1 MLSNFLRKIL
11 SLLSFWSLN
20 DLRSIKSRDEK
31 ILKIIEKKLNS
42 IHFNKKHLKKT
53 HNIFNKKI
61 LNLLKNRKLTNFLRE
76 NFIQKMFFVHNRLF
90 ILKELL
96 ELKKDKN
103 WILYKKLIEEDNV
116 GNPVRYFLYPKSS
129 GNRINHVYHLSV
141 LTKEFNINLKKLNN
155 VFEFGGGYGCMA
167 RIFSKINKRT
177 VFTCFDTS
185 IVNLLQYYY
194 LKQNNLD
201 VGFSKK
207 NKFHL
212 ISNIKKINT
221 RYSNSLFIANWSLS
235 ETPINFRKKFIKS
248 IKNSKLILISFQENF
263 ENINNLKYFKNLK
276 KNLEKKFEIKI
287 IKNEFYKG
295 NFFKNQKSLLSSTP
309 SIWPTRGWVTS
320 GFGFRKSPFTGLREK
335 HEGWDIA
342 ARAGSKVRA
351 TADGEVVVEG
361 REYGYGNMVE
371 VDHGYGVMTRY
382 GHNSKHLVKV
392 GDRVKRGQVIALVGN
407 TGRSTGPHVHYE
419 VLLHGVP
426 VSPKNYILED

>member
-20 DLRSIKSRDEK
+20 DLSSIKSRDEK

-42 IHFNKKHLKKT
+42 INFDKKYLKNT
-53 HNIFNKKI
+53 HNVFNKKI
-61 LNLLKNRKLTNFLRE
+61 LDLLKKRELTNFLRK

-263 ENINNLKYFKNLK
+263 ENIDNLKYFNNLK

-295 NFFKNQKSLLSSTP
+295 NFFKKQKH
-309 SIWPTRGWVTS
+309 
-320 GFGFRKSPFTGLREK
+320 FFF
-335 HEGWDIA
+335 IA
-342 ARAGSKVRA
+342 K
-351 TADGEVVVEG
+351 
-361 REYGYGNMVE
+361 
-371 VDHGYGVMTRY
+371 
-382 GHNSKHLVKV
+382 KL
-392 GDRVKRGQVIALVGN
+392 
-407 TGRSTGPHVHYE
+407 
-419 VLLHGVP
+419 
-426 VSPKNYILED
+426 

>member
-20 DLRSIKSRDEK
+20 DLNSIKSRDKK
-31 ILKIIEKKLNS
+31 ILKIIEKKLNN
-42 IHFNKKHLKKT
+42 INFNKKYLKNT
-53 HNIFNKKI
+53 HNLFNKKI
-61 LNLLKNRKLTNFLRE
+61 LDLLKKRELTNFLRK

-177 VFTCFDTS
+177 TFTCFDTN

-263 ENINNLKYFKNLK
+263 ENIDNLKYFKNLK

-295 NFFKNQKSLLSSTP
+295 NFFKKQKH
-309 SIWPTRGWVTS
+309 
-320 GFGFRKSPFTGLREK
+320 FFF
-335 HEGWDIA
+335 IA
-342 ARAGSKVRA
+342 K
-351 TADGEVVVEG
+351 
-361 REYGYGNMVE
+361 
-371 VDHGYGVMTRY
+371 
-382 GHNSKHLVKV
+382 KL
-392 GDRVKRGQVIALVGN
+392 
-407 TGRSTGPHVHYE
+407 
-419 VLLHGVP
+419 
-426 VSPKNYILED
+426 

>member
-20 DLRSIKSRDEK
+20 DLNSIKSRDKK

-42 IHFNKKHLKKT
+42 INFDKKYLKNT
-53 HNIFNKKI
+53 HNLFNKKI
-61 LNLLKNRKLTNFLRE
+61 LDLLKKRELTNFLRK

-177 VFTCFDTS
+177 VFTCFDTN

-263 ENINNLKYFKNLK
+263 ENMDNLKYFTKEIFLK
-276 KNLEKKFEIKI
+276 S
-287 IKNEFYKG
+287 KG
-295 NFFKNQKSLLSSTP
+295 TFFL
-309 SIWPTRGWVTS
+309 
-320 GFGFRKSPFTGLREK
+320 
-335 HEGWDIA
+335 
-342 ARAGSKVRA
+342 
-351 TADGEVVVEG
+351 
-361 REYGYGNMVE
+361 
-371 VDHGYGVMTRY
+371 
-382 GHNSKHLVKV
+382 
-392 GDRVKRGQVIALVGN
+392 
-407 TGRSTGPHVHYE
+407 
-419 VLLHGVP
+419 
-426 VSPKNYILED
+426 

>member
-1 MLSNFLRKIL
+1 
-11 SLLSFWSLN
+11 
-20 DLRSIKSRDEK
+20 
-31 ILKIIEKKLNS
+31 
-42 IHFNKKHLKKT
+42 
-53 HNIFNKKI
+53 
-61 LNLLKNRKLTNFLRE
+61 
-76 NFIQKMFFVHNRLF
+76 MFFVHNRLF

-177 VFTCFDTS
+177 TFTCFDTN

-194 LKQNNLD
+194 LNQNNLD

-263 ENINNLKYFKNLK
+263 ENIDNLKYFKNLK

-295 NFFKNQKSLLSSTP
+295 NFFKKQKH
-309 SIWPTRGWVTS
+309 
-320 GFGFRKSPFTGLREK
+320 FFF
-335 HEGWDIA
+335 IA
-342 ARAGSKVRA
+342 K
-351 TADGEVVVEG
+351 
-361 REYGYGNMVE
+361 
-371 VDHGYGVMTRY
+371 
-382 GHNSKHLVKV
+382 KL
-392 GDRVKRGQVIALVGN
+392 
-407 TGRSTGPHVHYE
+407 
-419 VLLHGVP
+419 
-426 VSPKNYILED
+426 

>member
-20 DLRSIKSRDEK
+20 DLSSIKSRDEK

-42 IHFNKKHLKKT
+42 INFDKKYLKNT
-53 HNIFNKKI
+53 HNLFNKKI
-61 LNLLKNRKLTNFLRE
+61 LDFLKKRELTNFLRK

-263 ENINNLKYFKNLK
+263 ENIDNLKYFKNLK

-295 NFFKNQKSLLSSTP
+295 NFFKKQKH
-309 SIWPTRGWVTS
+309 
-320 GFGFRKSPFTGLREK
+320 FFF
-335 HEGWDIA
+335 IA
-342 ARAGSKVRA
+342 NK
-351 TADGEVVVEG
+351 
-361 REYGYGNMVE
+361 
-371 VDHGYGVMTRY
+371 
-382 GHNSKHLVKV
+382 L
-392 GDRVKRGQVIALVGN
+392 
-407 TGRSTGPHVHYE
+407 
-419 VLLHGVP
+419 
-426 VSPKNYILED
+426 

>member
-20 DLRSIKSRDEK
+20 DLNSIKSRDEK
-31 ILKIIEKKLNS
+31 ILKIIKKKLNS
-42 IHFNKKHLKKT
+42 IYFNKKYLKNT
-53 HNIFNKKI
+53 HNLFNKKI
-61 LNLLKNRKLTNFLRE
+61 LNLLKKRELTNFLRK

-177 VFTCFDTS
+177 TFTCFDTN

-263 ENINNLKYFKNLK
+263 ENIDNLKYFNNLK

-295 NFFKNQKSLLSSTP
+295 NFFKKQKH
-309 SIWPTRGWVTS
+309 
-320 GFGFRKSPFTGLREK
+320 FFF
-335 HEGWDIA
+335 IA
-342 ARAGSKVRA
+342 K
-351 TADGEVVVEG
+351 
-361 REYGYGNMVE
+361 
-371 VDHGYGVMTRY
+371 
-382 GHNSKHLVKV
+382 KL
-392 GDRVKRGQVIALVGN
+392 
-407 TGRSTGPHVHYE
+407 
-419 VLLHGVP
+419 
-426 VSPKNYILED
+426 

>member
-20 DLRSIKSRDEK
+20 DLSAIKSRDEK
-31 ILKIIEKKLNS
+31 ILKIIEKKLNN
-42 IHFNKKHLKKT
+42 IHFNKKYLKNT
-53 HNIFNKKI
+53 HNLFNKKI
-61 LNLLKNRKLTNFLRE
+61 LNLLKKRELTNFLRK

-141 LTKEFNINLKKLNN
+141 LTKGFNINLKKLNN

-177 VFTCFDTS
+177 TFTCFDTN

-194 LKQNNLD
+194 LNQNNLD

-263 ENINNLKYFKNLK
+263 ENIDNLKYFNNLK

-295 NFFKNQKSLLSSTP
+295 NFFKKQKH
-309 SIWPTRGWVTS
+309 
-320 GFGFRKSPFTGLREK
+320 FFF
-335 HEGWDIA
+335 IA
-342 ARAGSKVRA
+342 K
-351 TADGEVVVEG
+351 
-361 REYGYGNMVE
+361 
-371 VDHGYGVMTRY
+371 
-382 GHNSKHLVKV
+382 KL
-392 GDRVKRGQVIALVGN
+392 
-407 TGRSTGPHVHYE
+407 
-419 VLLHGVP
+419 
-426 VSPKNYILED
+426 

>member
-20 DLRSIKSRDEK
+20 DLNSIKSRDEK
-31 ILKIIEKKLNS
+31 ILKIIKKKLHS
-42 IHFNKKHLKKT
+42 IHFNKKYLKNT

-61 LNLLKNRKLTNFLRE
+61 LDLLKKRELTNFLRK

-141 LTKEFNINLKKLNN
+141 LTKGFNINLKKLNN

-177 VFTCFDTS
+177 TFTCFDTS

-207 NKFHL
+207 NKFRL

-248 IKNSKLILISFQENF
+248 IKNSKLILLSFQESF
-263 ENINNLKYFKNLK
+263 ENIDNLKYFKNLK

-295 NFFKNQKSLLSSTP
+295 NFFKKQKH
-309 SIWPTRGWVTS
+309 
-320 GFGFRKSPFTGLREK
+320 FFF
-335 HEGWDIA
+335 IA
-342 ARAGSKVRA
+342 NK
-351 TADGEVVVEG
+351 
-361 REYGYGNMVE
+361 
-371 VDHGYGVMTRY
+371 
-382 GHNSKHLVKV
+382 L
-392 GDRVKRGQVIALVGN
+392 
-407 TGRSTGPHVHYE
+407 
-419 VLLHGVP
+419 
-426 VSPKNYILED
+426 

>member
-20 DLRSIKSRDEK
+20 DLNAIKSRDEK
-31 ILKIIEKKLNS
+31 IFKIIEKKLNN
-42 IHFNKKHLKKT
+42 IHFNKKYLKNT
-53 HNIFNKKI
+53 HNLFNKKI
-61 LNLLKNRKLTNFLRE
+61 LNLLKKRELTNFLRK

-177 VFTCFDTS
+177 TFTCFDTN

-194 LKQNNLD
+194 LNQNNLD

-263 ENINNLKYFKNLK
+263 ENIDNLKYFNNLK

-295 NFFKNQKSLLSSTP
+295 NFFKKQKH
-309 SIWPTRGWVTS
+309 
-320 GFGFRKSPFTGLREK
+320 FFF
-335 HEGWDIA
+335 IA
-342 ARAGSKVRA
+342 
-351 TADGEVVVEG
+351 
-361 REYGYGNMVE
+361 
-371 VDHGYGVMTRY
+371 
-382 GHNSKHLVKV
+382 
-392 GDRVKRGQVIALVGN
+392 KRL
-407 TGRSTGPHVHYE
+407 
-419 VLLHGVP
+419 
-426 VSPKNYILED
+426 

>member
-20 DLRSIKSRDEK
+20 DLSAIKSRDEK
-31 ILKIIEKKLNS
+31 ILKIIEKKLNN
-42 IHFNKKHLKKT
+42 INFNKKYLKNT
-53 HNIFNKKI
+53 HNLFNNKI
-61 LNLLKNRKLTNFLRE
+61 LNLLKKRELTNFLRK

-177 VFTCFDTS
+177 TFTCFDTN

-263 ENINNLKYFKNLK
+263 ENIDNLKYFNNLK

-295 NFFKNQKSLLSSTP
+295 NFFKKQKH
-309 SIWPTRGWVTS
+309 
-320 GFGFRKSPFTGLREK
+320 FFF
-335 HEGWDIA
+335 IA
-342 ARAGSKVRA
+342 K
-351 TADGEVVVEG
+351 
-361 REYGYGNMVE
+361 
-371 VDHGYGVMTRY
+371 
-382 GHNSKHLVKV
+382 KL
-392 GDRVKRGQVIALVGN
+392 
-407 TGRSTGPHVHYE
+407 
-419 VLLHGVP
+419 
-426 VSPKNYILED
+426 